1 MRKRSLILINLLA
14 VLAIGTGFTFAVLAP
29 SERTQGDFAKIM
41 FVHVPSAW
49 LAFLAFGVT
58 LVGGVVW
65 LVKKSP
71 LADRIAASSAEVGVF
86 FTGLAL
92 VTGMIWGYPVWGTF
106 WDWGDARMMSTAIMF
121 FVYVGYLALRR
132 SIPDP
137 ETRARRSAVLGI
149 IAFVQVPLVYFS
161 VTLFRTL
168 HQGTTVVRPDA
179 PIDPEFLRALMIN
192 LGAFTLV
199 YLAFTGWRTR
209 LARLE
214 DELEEAEA
222 VSDFEIAGSGITAP
236 RLGEVTGDV

>member
-1 MRKRSLILINLLA
+1 MKRWNLAANTLA
-14 VLAIGTGFTFAVLAP
+14 VVAIGVGFAAAVGAP
-29 SERTQGDFAKIM
+29 SERTQGDFARIM

-65 LVKKSP
+65 LVRKS
-71 LADRIAASSAEVGVF
+71 ATWDRIAASSAEVGVF

-92 VTGMIWGYPVWGTF
+92 LTGMIWGYPVWGTF

-137 ETRARRSAVLGI
+137 EIRARRSAILGI
-149 IAFVQVPLVYFS
+149 VAFVQVPLVYSS

-168 HQGTTVVRPDA
+168 HQGATFAGPDSPIDDSFVRP
-179 PIDPEFLRALMIN
+179 LLVN
-192 LGAFTLV
+192 LAAFTAV
-199 YLAFTGWRTR
+199 YLAFMITRTR
-209 LARLE
+209 LAEIE

-222 VSDFEIAGSGITAP
+222 LADFELAGTGITEPNLA
-236 RLGEVTGDV
+236 TGGADV